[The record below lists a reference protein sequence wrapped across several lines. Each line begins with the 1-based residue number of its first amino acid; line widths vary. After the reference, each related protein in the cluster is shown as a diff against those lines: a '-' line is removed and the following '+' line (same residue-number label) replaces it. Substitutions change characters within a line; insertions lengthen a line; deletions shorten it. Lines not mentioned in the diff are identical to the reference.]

1 MSTSDL
7 FSEFE
12 KPSAAAWKQKIQ
24 AALKGADYQEA
35 LVWMSPEGIATKP
48 FYSLEDVPQKHSV
61 EIPESWGI
69 GQTLGLY
76 TDESDLSIAGVQAL
90 SEDAFQNGAERLWIQ
105 NFRPNDSQELE
116 DFMALGLIADIKAD
130 SWPDWA
136 LINELNKKAKPQK
149 TELFLDPLGH
159 LASQGNWPEYLDE
172 HWTILQG
179 GSTSIGVD
187 ASMYGDSGGNS
198 VEQLAAT
205 LLHINTYMD
214 HGHLDKPIKELRI
227 HIAIGSNYF
236 FEIAKL
242 RVLRMLAQELFS
254 DLNLSI
260 IARPGL
266 RNKTVYD
273 YNVNLLR
280 SSSECMAAILGGA
293 DTIYNVPYDVLFG
306 NSNDFG
312 HRIARNQLLL
322 MKYESGLH
330 AGYTRGSYYI
340 ESISTQMSEK
350 VRDLFTK
357 WSSEGDLIALLHS
370 GRLQKRIAQSA
381 QKEQARYD
389 TEEVVLIGTNRHPN
403 PEDRMRDY
411 TDAIRPKPNPVKTI
425 VEPLPVRRLS
435 QEQELKRLKEEKS

>member
-48 FYSLEDVPQKHSV
+48 FYSLEDVPQKQSV

-69 GQTLGLY
+69 GQAIGLY
-76 TDESDLSIAGVQAL
+76 TDESDLSIAGMQAL

-116 DFMALGLIADIKAD
+116 DFMALGLIADVKAD

-136 LINELNKKAKPQK
+136 LNNELNKKEKPQK

-172 HWTILQG
+172 RWAILQG
-179 GSTSIGVD
+179 GSTTFGVD
-187 ASMYGDSGGNS
+187 ASIYGDSGGNS

-205 LLHINTYMD
+205 LLHIKTYLD
-214 HGHLDKPIKELRI
+214 NGHLDKPIKELRI
-227 HIAIGSNYF
+227 HICIGSNYF

-242 RVLRMLAQELFS
+242 RVLRMLAQEFFPG
-254 DLNLSI
+254 LNLSI

-293 DTIYNVPYDVLFG
+293 DTVYNVPYDMLFG

-312 HRIARNQLLL
+312 QRIARNQLLL

-340 ESISTQMSEK
+340 ESISAQMSEK

-381 QKEQARYD
+381 QKEQAHYD
-389 TEEVVLIGTNRHPN
+389 AEEIVLIGTNRHPN

-411 TDAIRPKPNPVKTI
+411 TDAIGPKPNPVKTI
-425 VEPLPVRRLS
+425 VEPLPLRRLS